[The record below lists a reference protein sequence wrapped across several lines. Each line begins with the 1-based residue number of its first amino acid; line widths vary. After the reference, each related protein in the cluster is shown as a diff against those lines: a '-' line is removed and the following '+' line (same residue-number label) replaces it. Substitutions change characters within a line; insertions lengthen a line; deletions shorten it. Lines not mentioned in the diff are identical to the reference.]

1 MIHVTLHIQPLH
13 ARRTIKSCEVKL
25 QLYDVVVYDDSLK
38 GRHCHAGTID
48 CCSSMKNP

>member
-38 GRHCHAGTID
+38 GRHCHMQRGPLTAVVQ
-48 CCSSMKNP
+48 